1 MLLNEKKSDPPDHDG
16 GSDQGRSVIKRLT
29 SCGDE
34 VVVISLF
41 FLDKL
46 VAQALVAIWL
56 VAFIPDLK
64 KLSLSIGKLDVI
76 GF

>member
-1 MLLNEKKSDPPDHDG
+1 MLLNEKRVIPPIMME

-34 VVVISLF
+34 GVVISLF

-46 VAQALVAIWL
+46 VAQALVAIGL

-64 KLSLSIGKLDVI
+64 KLSLSLRKLDVI